1 MTREEFA
8 TLYPNT
14 YEKIE
19 EMRKETPNLHYL
31 LTIDLPEEFDENGE
45 YKIGRYQRN
54 GNKNFIVSRIRSC
67 IVSQLE
73 ECKADHNLSD
83 LDIDYMSTT
92 IAQGIIKMYRKNAV
106 VTRTSYYVDIPF
118 FTIEDLYTNN
128 KTFIMYIYAPVN
140 HTIKDYK
147 EYKDHHFIPFDQ
159 EMCNIIDSRRT
170 GMEPDEYSSTISE
183 LTVAGCV
190 GTKVAAALA
199 SEVLISRIWKEYAS
213 VRLDQDFDIVK
224 IINFETVT
232 IDVIRELIKECNDD
246 DLFSLNAIDGK
257 KVSCDLMRSG
267 RVSIT
272 AITMIL
278 NSIKNSDGKI
288 IVLDDDSDG
297 HLILINAAYTN
308 YEELSDMIWHLNLT
322 GDNDYED
329 EDDEEDEDEEAF
341 DDDED

>member
-31 LTIDLPEEFDENGE
+31 LTIDLPEEFNESGE

-73 ECKADHNLSD
+73 ECGVDHNLSE
-83 LDIDYMSTT
+83 LDIDYMSAT
-92 IAQGIIKMYRKNAV
+92 IAQTIIKMYRKNAI
-106 VTRTSYYVDIPF
+106 VTRTSYYVDMPF
-118 FTIEDLYTNN
+118 FTIENLYVAD
-128 KTFIMYIYAPVN
+128 KTLIMYIYAPVN

-183 LTVAGCV
+183 LTIDGCI

-199 SEVLISRIWKEYAS
+199 SEALISRIWKEYDRE
-213 VRLDQDFDIVK
+213 RLDLDFDIVK
-224 IINFETVT
+224 IINFETLT
-232 IDVIRELIKECNDD
+232 IDVIRELIKECKAN
-246 DLFSLNAIDGK
+246 DLFSFNTIDGK
-257 KVSCDLMRSG
+257 KVSCDLIGRG

-272 AITMIL
+272 AITVIL

-288 IVLDDDSDG
+288 VVFDDGSDG

-308 YEELSDMIWHLNLT
+308 YEELADMIWHLNLT
-322 GDNDYED
+322 GDNDYDD
-329 EDDEEDEDEEAF
+329 EDDDDYDEDDF